1 MFGKRLV
8 IKKLKEHIFEF
19 INLSIS
25 LKNVHQTLMK
35 DHQVS
40 IRNFIKEPPFQDTQN
55 RKLIE
60 FKSKFNWAKSLAHS
74 LFPPSQCL
82 INRILSS

>member
-8 IKKLKEHIFEF
+8 IKKLKEHIFEI

-35 DHQVS
+35 DHQVP
-40 IRNFIKEPPFQDTQN
+40 IRNFLKDPPFQDTQN

-60 FKSKFNWAKSLAHS
+60 FKSKFN
-74 LFPPSQCL
+74 
-82 INRILSS
+82 